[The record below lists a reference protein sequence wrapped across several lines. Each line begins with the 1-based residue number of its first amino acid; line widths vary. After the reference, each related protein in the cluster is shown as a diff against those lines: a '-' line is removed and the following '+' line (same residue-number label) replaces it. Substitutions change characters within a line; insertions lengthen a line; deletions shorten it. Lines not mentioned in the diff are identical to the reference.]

1 MRENKI
7 DPTRQNE
14 SRLVVYVFIIVKCE
28 FLIYRLHITLNI
40 YQLVRKIA
48 SKCLYI
54 LHEADRRALH
64 RSRLD
69 RNLLR

>member
-14 SRLVVYVFIIVKCE
+14 SRVVVYVFIIVKCE

-48 SKCLYI
+48 IKCLYI
-54 LHEADRRALH
+54 LDEADRRALH